1 MGREGEGE
9 KKGEGR
15 NKGSRGKSV
24 CVVRGCKMATQMALG
39 RKCWAMKLDNE
50 AEQQRTN

>member
-1 MGREGEGE
+1 MRSEKGERQKVGRKGGGE

-15 NKGSRGKSV
+15 KKGRRGESL

-39 RKCWAMKLDNE
+39 RTSWAMG
-50 AEQQRTN
+50 